1 MLNITKLTHAI
12 AENNNSTALQELFEA
27 AGEIN
32 EDPAGAFKLIPH
44 KDGLQVQ
51 PHKSKESVY
60 EIYMGMHW
68 LNEEE
73 DGQPE
78 IADVVLFWN
87 SDINELTSAQ
97 CCGVSFTHEEWE
109 NR

>member
-1 MLNITKLTHAI
+1 MLNITLLTRAI
-12 AENNNSTALQELFEA
+12 AAANNSVDLQQLFEA

-44 KDGLQVQ
+44 KQGLIVE
-51 PHKSKESVY
+51 PHKSKNNVY

-73 DGQPE
+73 GGQPE

-87 SDINELTSAQ
+87 TDINELTSAQ